1 MTAPDT
7 PPMNALELLRIIG
20 RRAPQ
25 EMRDVTFW
33 SALGDGS
40 TQCEWHREDLILEA
54 IVTGEEIE
62 TFAWGPFDDPARET
76 TVATAEE
83 AATLMVEEWTR

>member
-1 MTAPDT
+1 MTTPDAPS
-7 PPMNALELLRIIG
+7 MSALELLRIVG

-33 SALGDGS
+33 TVLGDGS
-40 TQCEWHREDLILEA
+40 IQCEWHREDLMLEA
-54 IVTGEEIE
+54 VVAGEEIE
-62 TFAWGPFDDPARET
+62 TFAWGPFDAPVREA